1 MPVLVQPPVRGLS
14 HPLSCLQLYDETG
27 HIGLLVCTA
36 SDLLDLTCLL
46 LQPPLD
52 LTCLL
57 LQLGTCGGQL

>member
-1 MPVLVQPPVRGLS
+1 MPVLVQPPVHGLS

-46 LQPPLD
+46 LQPPGYLRGPA
-52 LTCLL
+52 LSSHP
-57 LQLGTCGGQL
+57 Q

>member
-46 LQPPLD
+46 LQ
-52 LTCLL
+52 
-57 LQLGTCGGQL
+57 LGTCGGQL